1 MWFFVHKM
9 SLNINIKF
17 ISYLVDGMQLMIFGE
32 LGIVGLEERPT
43 YQTKKKKKR
52 HNDIKYWSP
61 KLLCNIQNCF
71 GCHVI
76 MYRYERSIKT
86 MQVIS
91 TWHLLKNKDMGYSSQ
106 LQSFELNTRT
116 KILWPL
122 NLSATKDQTNNTTM
136 ILKKTK
142 TKNIEYLESMFY
154 EILFKTLLVYKFRIT
169 N

>member
-9 SLNINIKF
+9 SSNTNIKF

-71 GCHVI
+71 GCHI
-76 MYRYERSIKT
+76 SMYRYERSTKT
-86 MQVIS
+86 MQVIL
-91 TWHLLKNKDMGYSSQ
+91 TWHLLKSKDMGYSQQ
-106 LQSFELNTRT
+106 LILSSIWPYLKRVAWNSKFIW
-116 KILWPL
+116 KIVIPKSTS
-122 NLSATKDQTNNTTM
+122 NVA
-136 ILKKTK
+136 
-142 TKNIEYLESMFY
+142 
-154 EILFKTLLVYKFRIT
+154 
-169 N
+169 

>member
-43 YQTKKKKKR
+43 YKKKKKKR

-71 GCHVI
+71 GCHI
-76 MYRYERSIKT
+76 SMYRYERSTKT
-86 MQVIS
+86 MQVIL
-91 TWHLLKNKDMGYSSQ
+91 TWHLLKSKDMGYSQQ
-106 LQSFELNTRT
+106 LILSSIWPYLKRVSLNS
-116 KILWPL
+116 KF
-122 NLSATKDQTNNTTM
+122 
-136 ILKKTK
+136 ILKIVIPKSTS
-142 TKNIEYLESMFY
+142 N
-154 EILFKTLLVYKFRIT
+154 VA
-169 N
+169 